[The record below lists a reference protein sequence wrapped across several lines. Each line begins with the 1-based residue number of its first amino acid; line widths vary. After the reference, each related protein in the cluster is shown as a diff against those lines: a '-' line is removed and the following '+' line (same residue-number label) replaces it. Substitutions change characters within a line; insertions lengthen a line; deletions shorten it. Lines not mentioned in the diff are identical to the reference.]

1 MRVLKKVLQFL
12 ICSANVYD
20 CLPLAT
26 VVVFGIDTNSRKEMG
41 TRTIRASFV
50 EFFA

>member
-41 TRTIRASFV
+41 ASAIRASFV
-50 EFFA
+50 ELFA

>member
-1 MRVLKKVLQFL
+1 MRVLKKITQFL
-12 ICSANVYD
+12 ICNANVYD
-20 CLPLAT
+20 CLPIAT

-41 TRTIRASFV
+41 TRTVRASFV